1 MSKRAA
7 TNHAQQEN
15 PKRRPTNWVRIYKNE
30 GSSLMSKKE
39 DDKKKT
45 GKAGFLSLW
54 FSPADEVVHR
64 LATELEEN
72 RAKLDADENDSG
84 NPPDD
89 RKPEQFEAVSDSIDL
104 VARSAPNDVPT
115 IDESNGKSLNRKIG
129 DEQISSAKDDTKWA
143 PPTDLQLQKR
153 RNANETEEE
162 THTQEGFQR
171 YLHRFDFYELLQIN
185 PDATTEQ
192 VHKSY
197 LRRVRNLI
205 GSHEIDSKLEPWQIE
220 RLVQAISLAHEVLR
234 DQNTRTSYDKNRDFR
249 KIVSEDPEYEPV
261 RRRANTGKSIHSLIS
276 LIRYSQLL
284 TPADLDAALAV
295 NQGKTELQIASYLV
309 EVGGLTVEELES
321 ITLARYL
328 IALGKITITQY
339 EIIIGEMKD
348 TGTPLWVGLV
358 AKGWVK
364 MTDVLSN

>member
-1 MSKRAA
+1 
-7 TNHAQQEN
+7 
-15 PKRRPTNWVRIYKNE
+15 
-30 GSSLMSKKE
+30 MSKKE

-45 GKAGFLSLW
+45 GKGFLSLW
-54 FSPADEVVHR
+54 FSPADEVVNQ
-64 LATELEEN
+64 LATELEES
-72 RAKLDADENDSG
+72 RAKLSAGEN
-84 NPPDD
+84 
-89 RKPEQFEAVSDSIDL
+89 
-104 VARSAPNDVPT
+104 
-115 IDESNGKSLNRKIG
+115 SNGEPEDKRESQNNDDIESVDLATSVSSANLDEADVDEANGKIRSPELG
-129 DEQISSAKDDTKWA
+129 NEQIHSPSDDSRWA
-143 PPTDLQLQKR
+143 PPVDAQSQKT
-153 RNANETEEE
+153 AVSTGETEED
-162 THTQEGFQR
+162 TRTQDGFQR
-171 YLHRFDFYELLQIN
+171 YLHRFDFYELLQID
-185 PDATTEQ
+185 PGASTEQ

-205 GSHEIDSKLEPWQIE
+205 GSHEIDSKLEPWQVE

-234 DQNTRTSYDKNRDFR
+234 DQNTRSSYDKNRNFR
-249 KIVSEDPEYEPV
+249 KFVSEDQEYEPV
-261 RRRANTGKSIHSLIS
+261 RRRANSGKSIHSLIS

-284 TPADLDAALAV
+284 TPTDLDAALAV

-309 EVGGLTVEELES
+309 EVGRLTVEELES

-339 EIIIGEMKD
+339 EIIIGEMKE

>member
-1 MSKRAA
+1 
-7 TNHAQQEN
+7 
-15 PKRRPTNWVRIYKNE
+15 
-30 GSSLMSKKE
+30 MSKKE

-45 GKAGFLSLW
+45 GKGFLSLW
-54 FSPADEVVHR
+54 FSPADEVVNR

-72 RAKLDADENDSG
+72 RAKLSAGENSNGEPEENGERQNNDDS
-84 NPPDD
+84 
-89 RKPEQFEAVSDSIDL
+89 ESVDL
-104 VARSAPNDVPT
+104 LATSATSANL
-115 IDESNGKSLNRKIG
+115 DESDGDEANGKITSPTLGNEQTQSPTEDNR
-129 DEQISSAKDDTKWA
+129 WA
-143 PPTDLQLQKR
+143 QPEAQSQKTPVSTG
-153 RNANETEEE
+153 ETEED
-162 THTQEGFQR
+162 TRTQEGFQR
-171 YLHRFDFYELLQIN
+171 YLHRFDFYELLQID
-185 PDATTEQ
+185 PGASTEQ
-192 VHKSY
+192 IHKSY

-205 GSHEIDSKLEPWQIE
+205 GSHEVDSKLEPWQVE

-234 DQNTRTSYDKNRDFR
+234 DQNTRSSYDKNRNFR
-249 KIVSEDPEYEPV
+249 KFVSEDQEYEPV
-261 RRRANTGKSIHSLIS
+261 RRRANSGKSIHSLIS

-284 TPADLDAALAV
+284 TPTDLDAALAV

-309 EVGGLTVEELES
+309 DVGRLTVEELES

-339 EIIIGEMKD
+339 EIIIGEMKE

>member
-1 MSKRAA
+1 
-7 TNHAQQEN
+7 
-15 PKRRPTNWVRIYKNE
+15 
-30 GSSLMSKKE
+30 MSKKE
-39 DDKKKT
+39 NDKKKT
-45 GKAGFLSLW
+45 GKGGFLSLW
-54 FSPADEVVHR
+54 FSPGDEVVNR
-64 LATELEEN
+64 LAAELEEN
-72 RAKLDADENDSG
+72 RAKLGLDDDKINGESQDNRDRQDNGEAQHKDAL
-84 NPPDD
+84 
-89 RKPEQFEAVSDSIDL
+89 SDSLNVETATGDSSNQVVDEANGRL
-104 VARSAPNDVPT
+104 PKNHSLRSGQIESSSDV
-115 IDESNGKSLNRKIG
+115 N
-129 DEQISSAKDDTKWA
+129 KWA
-143 PPTDLQLQKR
+143 APAVTESRGPVSGSS
-153 RNANETEEE
+153 ETEED
-162 THTQEGFQR
+162 THTHEGFQR
-171 YLHRFDFYELLQIN
+171 YLQRFDFYELLQID
-185 PDATTEQ
+185 PGASTEQ

-205 GSHEIDSKLEPWQIE
+205 GSHEIDSRLEPWQVE

-249 KIVSEDPEYEPV
+249 KYVSEDKEYEPV
-261 RRRANTGKSIHSLIS
+261 RRRANSGKSIHSLIS

-284 TPADLDAALAV
+284 TPADLDAALAF

-309 EVGGLTVEELES
+309 EVGRLTVEELES

-339 EIIIGEMKD
+339 EIIIGEMKE